1 MFHSCIFEASK
12 LRVLVKFAILA
23 LSSSFE
29 WPLLVDV
36 RTVEVVQ
43 EDLGGAEAPQSRQLV
58 APVVGLAS
66 LGAFIDAVVS
76 LENTKLQIGTIPWLL
91 NDLAKFLL

>member
-23 LSSSFE
+23 LSSSSFE
-29 WPLLVDV
+29 WPLLVYV

-91 NDLAKFLL
+91 ND